1 MTRVATTLSFAGPPA
16 LLGGFLDASE
26 VVPTQNIPGFALCQ
40 QLALIGWFLL
50 SIISNWSILLLFIN
64 ITHFDWLR

>member
-1 MTRVATTLSFAGPPA
+1 MTRVATTPSFAGPPA

-26 VVPTQNIPGFALCQ
+26 VVPTQNIPGFALFP
-40 QLALIGWFLL
+40 QLVLIGWF
-50 SIISNWSILLLFIN
+50 WSILLLFIN

>member
-26 VVPTQNIPGFALCQ
+26 VVPTQNIPVFALCY
-40 QLALIGWFLL
+40 
-50 SIISNWSILLLFIN
+50 
-64 ITHFDWLR
+64 